1 MGMLRRTD
9 DPAGPVH
16 CAPVNSAALHT
27 RLGGYYFFYYA
38 TVGAFM
44 PYWAPYLTAR
54 GFSAT
59 EVGVAYALAGVERAV
74 MPFVWGWIADHSGK
88 HIQLVRGTSLASL
101 FLFLLI
107 PFAEGTLQIMV
118 AMLAYNLF
126 WQALLPQFEAVSLV
140 HLQHTRGDYSR
151 VRLWGSVGFVVA
163 VLSLG
168 PLLDWLGILPLP
180 WLVGSLFAGMALAS
194 FLVPETRAAPLPA
207 DAPPAEGLKTVLR
220 RPEVIGLLV
229 ACLCS
234 QMSFAPYYNFFT
246 LFLERHGHARS
257 VAGVLWA
264 VGVVAEIGLFVYMSR
279 IIARVGAR
287 RLLLLALAVTVLRWV
302 STVLLAD
309 SLPALVVIQLSHAL
323 TFGAYHACAMHYVFR
338 LFPARL
344 QGRGQALYNAAAYGI
359 GGAVGSLGAGWIW
372 DHVRPEAPFWIAA
385 GIAALGTWVVWKR
398 VPELR

>member
-1 MGMLRRTD
+1 MT
-9 DPAGPVH
+9 P
-16 CAPVNSAALHT
+16 AALHT

-59 EVGVAYALAGVERAV
+59 EIGVAYALAGLERAV
-74 MPFVWGWIADHSGK
+74 MPFVWGWIADHSGR
-88 HIQLVRGTSLASL
+88 HIQLVRGTSVASL
-101 FLFLLI
+101 ALFLLI
-107 PFAEGTLQIMV
+107 PFADGVWQITA

-140 HLQHTRGDYSR
+140 HLQQSGGDYSR
-151 VRLWGSVGFVVA
+151 VRLWGSVGFVVS

-168 PLLDWLGILPLP
+168 PLLDLWGILPLP
-180 WLVGSLFAGMALAS
+180 WLVGVLFAGMAVAS
-194 FLVPETRAAPLPA
+194 YQVPETRVAAHA
-207 DAPPAEGLKTVLR
+207 DTQAPPVSLGTVIR
-220 RPEVIGLLV
+220 RPEVIALLL

-257 VAGVLWA
+257 VAGLLWA
-264 VGVVAEIGLFVYMSR
+264 VAVVAEIGLFIYMSR
-279 IIARVGAR
+279 VIARIGAR
-287 RLLLLALAVTVLRWV
+287 KLLLLALVTTAVRWGL
-302 STVLLAD
+302 TVLLAD
-309 SLPALVVIQLSHAL
+309 YIAALVLIQLSHAL

-359 GGAVGSLGAGWIW
+359 GGSVGSLGAGWTW
-372 DHVRPEAPFWIAA
+372 DHLRPEAPFLIAA
-385 GIAALGTWVVWKR
+385 VIAAVGAWVVWRK